1 MMPAHAGSY
10 AQAVEDQR
18 VCGEVAK
25 STAELYIWKQR
36 GITWEKATEG
46 TNKDPYGKDPKA
58 LMYLSAEAAW
68 SEYTHSAED
77 AANRAWGKCMDR
89 LTGN

>member
-1 MMPAHAGSY
+1 MKKSIAAIAIIASTIMMPAHAGSY

-36 GITWEKATEG
+36 GISWE
-46 TNKDPYGKDPKA
+46 
-58 LMYLSAEAAW
+58 
-68 SEYTHSAED
+68 
-77 AANRAWGKCMDR
+77 
-89 LTGN
+89 